1 MSPQAAE
8 AEIVLTNKIGLHAR
22 PSVQLTKLAKR
33 FAAAIRLRVDDRAD
47 WIDAK
52 SIVKV
57 MALKAPQGTTLT
69 IRAEGDDAV
78 SAVAALTDLVGRDF
92 AAEHAG

>member
-1 MSPQAAE
+1 MTPEAAE

-33 FAAAIRLRVDDRAD
+33 FDAAIRLKVDDRED
-47 WIDAK
+47 WVDAK

-69 IRAEGDDAV
+69 IRAEGDAA
-78 SAVAALTDLVGRDF
+78 AVAALTDLVGRDF
-92 AAEHAG
+92 SAEHAG